1 MASLR
6 TRLELALV
14 AAWQQRGPLAWV
26 LAPISVL
33 HYFGYRVRQAL
44 YRVGVLRQARIDVP
58 VVVIGNLYVGG
69 TGKTPLTV
77 ELARSLAERGW
88 RPGIVSRGYRAAAT
102 MPRVVVPE
110 HDAREAGDEPL
121 LIARATGMPVAVAR
135 DRIAAARL
143 LRAQHPECNVV
154 ISDDGLQHWPLARD
168 MEIALLNYRGLG
180 NGWLLP
186 AGPLRE
192 PGARLDAVDAIVCN
206 GDVPP
211 IQAAAPRYS
220 MQTALGAARPLKGV
234 AAPVPLAELAA
245 EQRSHGWRLTAAA
258 GIGTPDRFF
267 AMLRAAGLEIREMP
281 LADHFDF
288 VASPFSGLTADRI
301 LITEKDAV
309 KCESN
314 PVLANDVRIWVV
326 PLRTAIDPRLVDAVV
341 ERLHRI
347 PRRNARGPS
356 TA

>member
-14 AAWQQRGPLAWV
+14 DIWQRRGPLAWM

-33 HYFGYRVRQAL
+33 HYLGYRIRQSL
-44 YRVGVLRQARIDVP
+44 YKIGVLRRTHLDVP

-77 ELARSLAERGW
+77 ELARSLAARGW
-88 RPGIVSRGYRAAAT
+88 RPGIVSRGHGAAAAI
-102 MPRVVVPE
+102 PRAVLPE
-110 HDAREAGDEPL
+110 HGALDAGDEPL
-121 LIARATGMPVAVAR
+121 LIARATRMPVVVGHDRVA
-135 DRIAAARL
+135 AGRL
-143 LRAQHPECNVV
+143 LRAQHPECDVV

-168 MEIALLNYRGLG
+168 VEIALLHYRGLG

-192 PGARLDAVDAIVCN
+192 PRARLDDVDALVCN

-211 IQAAAPRYS
+211 IRAAAPRYS
-220 MQTALGAARPLKGV
+220 MQTTLGDAWPLQG
-234 AAPVPLAELAA
+234 ASAPLPLADLAA
-245 EQRSHGWRLTAAA
+245 EQRHNGWRMTAAA
-258 GIGTPDRFF
+258 GIGAPDRFF
-267 AMLRAAGLEIREMP
+267 SMLRAAGLRIGEMP

-288 VASPFSGLTADRI
+288 VANPFDGVAADRI

-314 PVLANDVRIWVV
+314 PALANDARIWVV
-326 PLRTAIDPRLVDAVV
+326 PLRTVIDPRLVDGVV
-341 ERLHRI
+341 ERLNRI
-347 PRRNARGPS
+347 SRRNARGPS
-356 TA
+356 AA